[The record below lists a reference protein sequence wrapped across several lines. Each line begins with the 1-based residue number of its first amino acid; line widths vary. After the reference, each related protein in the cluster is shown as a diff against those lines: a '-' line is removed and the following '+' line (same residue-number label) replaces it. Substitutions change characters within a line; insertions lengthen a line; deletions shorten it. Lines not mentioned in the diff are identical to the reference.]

1 MHLLATR
8 AAHHGSLKVRR
19 IGGCPP
25 IPDENLFASGGP
37 VVVTAE
43 APSPVP
49 ATAGLHGWRAALCRA
64 WLHRVLLKASLRLGV
79 GKIAALPS
87 PSDACTTRLLPGQD
101 HLRSLP
107 DYIDGRRHGRQC
119 ELDGQWCQN
128 AENMQDFHNL
138 SHMGAALGLPSEF
151 QAWDVWHAMLRVE
164 TRWTCLRSC
173 FRT

>member
-1 MHLLATR
+1 M
-8 AAHHGSLKVRR
+8 
-19 IGGCPP
+19 
-25 IPDENLFASGGP
+25 
-37 VVVTAE
+37 VVTAE

-64 WLHRVLLKASLRLGV
+64 WLHQVLLKASLRLGV

-151 QAWDVWHAMLRVE
+151 QAWDVWACHVE
-164 TRWTCLRSC
+164 GGNTVDMPTKLLSHLGGPWKDDFVPQMTAPCQLQV
-173 FRT
+173 